1 LDAREIGSV
10 TTGSVG
16 VEVMMSEIG

>member
-1 LDAREIGSV
+1 LDASEIGSV
-10 TTGSVG
+10 TTGAPG